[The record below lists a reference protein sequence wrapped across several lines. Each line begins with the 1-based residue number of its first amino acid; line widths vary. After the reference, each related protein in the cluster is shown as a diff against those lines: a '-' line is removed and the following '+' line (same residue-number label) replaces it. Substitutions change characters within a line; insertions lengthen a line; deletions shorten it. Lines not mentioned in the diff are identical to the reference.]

1 MKKRNQFFML
11 NKYLILFIL
20 LLIYSSMFLYG
31 QSNGQRN
38 ETGSDLVKALNK
50 AIRIP
55 RSAVEKEASYAFA
68 LKFVLSENGEIDT
81 ILASKYTPKEMKQ
94 KLTYS
99 GQYKDVNWEGI
110 FKRKLRKGDVLIVPI
125 SIYYPG
131 GSSTDFR
138 EYNVDDLFD
147 FQFPDRAEGF
157 SNCVLMQTLVVH
169 YSKGNS

>member
-1 MKKRNQFFML
+1 
-11 NKYLILFIL
+11 
-20 LLIYSSMFLYG
+20 MFLYG
-31 QSNGQRN
+31 QANGQPN

-55 RSAVEKEASYAFA
+55 RSAIDKEVSYAFA

-94 KLTYS
+94 NLTYS
-99 GQYKDVNWEGI
+99 GQYKNVQWEDI

-131 GSSTDFR
+131 GSSSNFH
-138 EYNVDDLFD
+138 EYNIDDLFD
-147 FQFPDRAEGF
+147 FQFPDKAEGF
-157 SNCVLMQTLVVH
+157 SNCVLMQTLVVR
-169 YSKGNS
+169 YSKGKS